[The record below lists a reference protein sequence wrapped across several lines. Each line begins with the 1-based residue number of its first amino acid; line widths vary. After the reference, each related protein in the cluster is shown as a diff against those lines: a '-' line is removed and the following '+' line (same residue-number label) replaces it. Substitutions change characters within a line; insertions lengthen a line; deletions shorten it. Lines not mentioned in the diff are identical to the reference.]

1 MKKLFSLKNSD
12 SLVLLLVVVL
22 TVFVDLLVAVGIG
35 MVLSSFFFM
44 QRMGELV
51 DQQSKSGDINEI
63 EKIKNS
69 RIYQK

>member
-1 MKKLFSLKNSD
+1 M
-12 SLVLLLVVVL
+12 VVL

-63 EKIKNS
+63 EKKLKFQNLSKIELWFTN
-69 RIYQK
+69 